1 MHRLAALLFLLL
13 ASAAPAQSL
22 RFFASP
28 YEVYAGDAVVFNYLE
43 ADRTSP
49 AVPTV
54 RLSQIISWRW
64 DFNGDVQNDS
74 NPNDSG
80 WDESFTVGDSDPNT
94 GLPIT
99 VAAINATWISALD
112 SRAVDGVQSIT
123 PKLQVTYQ
131 NGASTNTIT
140 QTGVTENVF
149 GTDSGTWPAGKDSTI
164 TVKDRGVGNAD
175 LSVSFSVNPR
185 LASTATVT
193 SGGASVSVNTLRF
206 YPEVS
211 ITAAAGRTVAVTSY
225 SWLLHPQRPG
235 AGNDVPLSGQYPTQ
249 AASGLASSSVG
260 EVYDV
265 TLTVGYSL
273 TVNGTTT
280 SGLSIQLQKTD
291 AFRVVSL
298 PASLQLGRAYRIGFP
313 SIYGWDDIVKA
324 YSATGSGN
332 DDNSIGYDNNYIYF
346 NHFQQAFFDQQNAL
360 VGVTPSDP
368 LYGAKRQT
376 MAEIVN
382 ELLQGQ
388 SMIANQRL
396 IEALRIKYPRISADV
411 DPNTERLN
419 PPAGTRD
426 ETAAIDTAILD
437 YHAAVQFGAAAIRDY
452 GSDILRS
459 KAATGA
465 EPFPQ
470 FPLYLTITDPT
481 LSKDAPIPIKNEY
494 WQLTTAFERME
505 LGRVEKA
512 KKLWKLSTQD
522 STALPEAKAECKTAG
537 TQSYLAMAMLAAGQS
552 ESDYQSN
559 EGNLLLAHVKNAR
572 DIFENI
578 NAGVNP
584 IGNDGSFIPNESFAS
599 IYQDATEAVGEA
611 RTAEINARQESR
623 LFKQY
628 QKELRDEL
636 QSQRAQFITPLYNLT
651 GLDPALYNDLK
662 TVDDRNDYR
671 RTIATNVLALL
682 ATYPDTDISS
692 IHLGDFGNQVIA
704 ILDGEL
710 AIDQAVNRLKNNAA
724 AIDISTWANTEIK
737 LINQNANVTLRSH
750 DIARGYANSVSTSD
764 SRSESWSNSF
774 GASIGASYGSTG
786 VSVSVGVNYGYS
798 TSTSNSTS
806 TSYSLGSITSG
817 YLNAE
822 DRDIQVL
829 QQAQIGDIQLEAET
843 RKSLL
848 EIANLRLDIRRAE
861 NALNQQK
868 LKLDQM
874 LTLMSRYIE
883 DLAHARDT
891 AASLYF
897 QDPTFQ
903 VVVSTAM
910 HRAEAEIDYSV
921 DKLYRLAK
929 TLGYEWTENYQNPV
943 IIPANSSEPA
953 SLENVLFDKFT
964 NVDSLFFV
972 RTADECYDYLGA
984 LKAWDSKLR
993 RINVVSVRGPNHS
1006 GPISAEPISMRE
1018 MILGLKPDA
1027 TRGYTLDDSIRD
1039 FRNFLET
1046 KRVANYYNT
1055 ANPSLQVEFVTEIDD
1070 NTFFPATGSRWNMRI
1085 NSIAADTYA
1094 ESGFSDKQVIE
1105 YDLIQSGTVSLR
1117 RYWAS
1122 LPLADD
1128 VMRLR
1133 FYVDNPD
1140 RSAFAIAF
1148 PSRINGAT
1156 GGRPLTEFDNLGLAD
1171 RPVAATRWILRVNTE
1186 NPTNRN
1192 VNFSKIKDIVLRYTY
1207 TFGNPAE
1214 FPNF

>member
-1 MHRLAALLFLLL
+1 MRCLAASIFLLL
-13 ASAAPAQSL
+13 VATAQAQTSAL

-43 ADRTSP
+43 ADRS
-49 AVPTV
+49 VPQPTIK
-54 RLSQIISWRW
+54 LSQIIGWRW
-64 DFNGDVQNDS
+64 DFNGDNV
-74 NPNDSG
+74 
-80 WDESFTVGDSDPNT
+80 WDETITVGDSDPET

-99 VAAINATWISALD
+99 VAAINATWVSALD
-112 SRAVDGVQSIT
+112 TRAVNGVQSIT
-123 PKLQVTYQ
+123 PKLQVRVAGDPAFGTP
-131 NGASTNTIT
+131 GFTPKEA
-140 QTGVTENVF
+140 TGVTEDVY
-149 GTDSGTWPAGKDSTI
+149 GTDGGTWPVGRDSTI
-164 TVKDRGVGNAD
+164 TVKDRGVGNAN
-175 LSVSFSVNPR
+175 LSTSFSVNPR
-185 LASTATVT
+185 LALTTD
-193 SGGASVSVNTLRF
+193 TLRF
-206 YPEVS
+206 YPEV
-211 ITAAAGRTVAVTSY
+211 TPVDGRALSNLTY
-225 SWLLHPQRPG
+225 SWSL
-235 AGNDVPLSGQYPTQ
+235 VPRSGGSTVSLSGQYPTQ
-249 AASGLASSSVG
+249 AASGLLSSAAGVI
-260 EVYDV
+260 YDV
-265 TLTVGYSL
+265 TLTVGYSV

-280 SGLSIQLQKTD
+280 NGLSIPLTKKD
-291 AFRVVSL
+291 AFRVITVPSE
-298 PASLQLGRAYRIGFP
+298 LQLGRAYRIGFP
-313 SIYGWDDIVKA
+313 ATFGWDDIVKA
-324 YSATGSGN
+324 YSATGAGN

-346 NHFQQAFFDQQNAL
+346 QHFEQAFFDQQNAL
-360 VGVTPSDP
+360 IGDTANT
-368 LYGAKRQT
+368 GKRQT
-376 MAEIVN
+376 MVEIVN

-396 IEALRIKYPRISADV
+396 IEALRIKYPRINSDV

-459 KAATGA
+459 KAPTGA

-512 KKLWKLSTQD
+512 KKLWRLSSQD

-552 ESDYQSN
+552 ESDYAAN
-559 EGNLLLAHVKNAR
+559 EGNLLLAHVKTAR

-584 IGNDGSFIPNESFAS
+584 LGNDGSFIPNESFAS
-599 IYQDATEAVGEA
+599 IYQDAQDAVSEA
-611 RTAEINARQESR
+611 RSAEINARQESR
-623 LFKQY
+623 LFKTY
-628 QKELRDEL
+628 QAELRNEL
-636 QSQRAQFITPLYNLT
+636 QSQRSQFITPLYNLT
-651 GLDPALYNDLK
+651 GLDPSLYNDLK
-662 TVDDRNDYR
+662 TVDDRTDYR
-671 RTIATNVLALL
+671 NTIRARIQALIDSYPSGSATG
-682 ATYPDTDISS
+682 
-692 IHLGDFGNQVIA
+692 LGDFGSQI
-704 ILDGEL
+704 ISYLDAGEG
-710 AIDQAVNRLKNNAA
+710 ITQANNRLQNLVT
-724 AIDISTWANTEIK
+724 AIEISRWANTQIK
-737 LINQNANVTLRSH
+737 LINDNASSQLAAH
-750 DIARGYANSVSTSD
+750 DIARGFANSVS
-764 SRSESWSNSF
+764 F
-774 GASIGASYGSTG
+774 
-786 VSVSVGVNYGYS
+786 S
-798 TSTSNSTS
+798 TSTTLGVMLSALGLSSGTASTAQWTIGVNVS
-806 TSYSLGSITSG
+806 PGSIISG
-817 YLNAE
+817 FLNAS
-822 DRDIQVL
+822 DRDIQTL
-829 QQAQIGDIQLEAET
+829 QQAQIADTQLEAET

-848 EIANLRLDIRRAE
+848 EVANLVIDIRRAK
-861 NALNQQK
+861 NAYDQQR

-874 LTLMSRYIE
+874 LSLMDRYIE

-943 IIPANSSEPA
+943 IIPANSAEPA

-1046 KRVANYYNT
+1046 KRVANFYNT
-1055 ANPSLQVEFVTEIDD
+1055 ANPSLQLDFVTEIDD

-1192 VNFSKIKDIVLRYTY
+1192 VNFAKIKDIIIRYTY
-1207 TFGNPAE
+1207 TFGNPPE